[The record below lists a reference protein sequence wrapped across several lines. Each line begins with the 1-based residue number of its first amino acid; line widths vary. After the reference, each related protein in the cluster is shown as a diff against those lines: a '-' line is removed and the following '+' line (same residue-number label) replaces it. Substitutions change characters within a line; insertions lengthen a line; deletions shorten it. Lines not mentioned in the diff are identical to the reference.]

1 MSGTSMAAPQV
12 TGLTALLMQYFR
24 ETGLAEK
31 AGVSPRVLAHS
42 LLMSTAQPLYE
53 EASGGYYSLLKQG
66 AGLTKVDDALAAQAY
81 VLVDGQPDG
90 KVKAELGDDPDRT
103 GSYSFSF
110 TLHNLTDS
118 PLSYVLRTDLFTQDV
133 FEDDV

>member
-1 MSGTSMAAPQV
+1 
-12 TGLTALLMQYFR
+12 
-24 ETGLAEK
+24 
-31 AGVSPRVLAHS
+31 
-42 LLMSTAQPLYE
+42 MSTAQPLYE

-133 FEDDV
+133 FEDDGYRYLDTRRRRSPTRF

>member
-1 MSGTSMAAPQV
+1 MGLYGGSYNMSDFSSWGVPGDLSLEAGTHRPGGSILSVNGEVKDTDQYFLMSGTSMAAPQV

-66 AGLTKVDDALAAQAY
+66 AGLAKVDDALAA
-81 VLVDGQPDG
+81 
-90 KVKAELGDDPDRT
+90 LGVCSGGRT
-103 GSYSFSF
+103 
-110 TLHNLTDS
+110 
-118 PLSYVLRTDLFTQDV
+118 V
-133 FEDDV
+133 